1 MFLINISGINGQ
13 SVKIFNTNNEV
24 LGSIRAHEGFL
35 GSYRNGTVNCL
46 GFHPHQLI
54 LGCGNDNNVSI
65 FGSEVRSW
73 KLPFIPP
80 EYDYYE

>member
-1 MFLINISGINGQ
+1 M
-13 SVKIFNTNNEV
+13 NNDV

-54 LGCGNDNNVSI
+54 LGCGNDNNVTI
-65 FGSEVRSW
+65 FGSEARSI

-80 EYDYYE
+80 EYDYFD